1 MSCSQCIRCRF
12 KDNLVPTLNEI
23 HPNYGVIEPDDN
35 YDNMRNTFVPWLPP
49 TQIIFHT
56 LQNCAPSLRGYR
68 PVILLK
74 RVHLPDKS
82 ASLNHLLRSMCNR
95 LCFKVQRM
103 LPCSFLGLDVQLRLP
118 GEDVV
123 EICLTAL
130 ISYDPSTNSAVRGM
144 LEHDFSSDFTSLVDF
159 VPRNTALYNPSTKT
173 NAELPLYRG
182 SAALPFI
189 EADES
194 QSSAS
199 EQELL
204 DPPTIKTGKPRP
216 FAPSGVFITP
226 LAKVNGYRAVKY
238 CGLVV
243 LHFIREGAQTLEMA
257 SINDYNHKFILEVMA
272 VVKAHV
278 RCIGGNALLSFRILP
293 QETAEEDV
301 EKAYSM
307 ITIAGDAA
315 LLEEERSLGVCLKQ
329 RDGTKR
335 I

>member
-1 MSCSQCIRCRF
+1 M
-12 KDNLVPTLNEI
+12 PTLSEV
-23 HPNYGVIEPDDN
+23 HPSEGVIEPDDN
-35 YDNMRNTFVPWLPP
+35 YENMRNTFVPWLPP
-49 TQIIFHT
+49 QQIRFHT
-56 LQNCAPSLRGYR
+56 LQNCAASLRGYR

-103 LPCSFLGLDVQLRLP
+103 LPCSLLGLDVQLRLP

-130 ISYDPSTNSAVRGM
+130 IAYDPSENSALHDITQRR
-144 LEHDFSSDFTSLVDF
+144 DFSSDFTGLVDI
-159 VPRNTALYNPSTKT
+159 VQRRTPESSPKDDPSPVLPTYNGNSP
-173 NAELPLYRG
+173 LPLR
-182 SAALPFI
+182 
-189 EADES
+189 EARFS
-194 QSSAS
+194 QSFAS
-199 EQELL
+199 SQEDLT
-204 DPPTIKTGKPRP
+204 PPTIETGKPRP
-216 FAPSGVFITP
+216 FAPSYVFITP
-226 LAKVNGYRAVKY
+226 LTRVNGYRAVKY

-243 LHFIREGAQTLEMA
+243 LHFIREGAQTVETA

-272 VVKAHV
+272 VAKAHV

-315 LLEEERSLGVCLKQ
+315 LLEEE
-329 RDGTKR
+329 
-335 I
+335 